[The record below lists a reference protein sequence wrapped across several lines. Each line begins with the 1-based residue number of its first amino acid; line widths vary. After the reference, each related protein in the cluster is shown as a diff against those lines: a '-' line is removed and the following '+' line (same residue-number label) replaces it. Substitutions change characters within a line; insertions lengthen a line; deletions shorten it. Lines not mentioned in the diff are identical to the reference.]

1 MPPDPTYLGYRT
13 ASAVARLLPAP
24 VVRPA
29 SDLAG
34 RLAVKLMPE
43 RARMVARHQRRARPE
58 LSDAE
63 LRSAVDAAFSSYV
76 HYWLESFRLPGTDA
90 ATLSAGITL
99 DGLEHVDEGLA
110 AGKGVILAL
119 PHLGGWEWA
128 GFWLTAVHGTKVSV
142 VVEQVQPPELAAWF
156 ADLRERFGMEII
168 PLDKS
173 AGTRCMAAL
182 ADNHVLCLLSD
193 RDISGG
199 GIEVDF
205 LGERTTIPGGPAT
218 IALRS
223 GAPLVPAA
231 VYFDGRTHHGVAHPP
246 IDTTRQ
252 GKLRDDAA
260 RVSQALADELA
271 VLIRAEP
278 EQWHLLQPNW
288 PSDQPDR
295 ADRADGADPEGST

>member
-1 MPPDPTYLGYRT
+1 MPPDPAYLGYRT
-13 ASAVARLLPAP
+13 ASAVARLLPGAAIG
-24 VVRPA
+24 PA
-29 SDLAG
+29 SRLAG
-34 RLAVKLMPE
+34 RVAVKLMPD
-43 RARMVARHQRRARPE
+43 RARMVARHQRRARPDLTE
-58 LSDAE
+58 AE
-63 LRSAVDAAFSSYV
+63 TRSAVDAAFSSYV
-76 HYWLESFRLPGTDA
+76 HYWLESFRLPGTDVE
-90 ATLSAGITL
+90 TLSAGITL
-99 DGLEHVDEGLA
+99 EGLEYVDEGLA

-128 GFWLTAVHGTKVSV
+128 GFWLTAVHGAKVSV

-156 ADLRERFGMEII
+156 SDLRERFGMEII

-199 GIEVDF
+199 GIAVDF

-218 IALRS
+218 IAIRS

-231 VYFDGRTHHGVAHPP
+231 VYFDGQTHHGVAHPP
-246 IDTTRQ
+246 IDTTRK

-260 RVSQALADELA
+260 RVSQVLADELA
-271 VLIRAEP
+271 ALIRAEP

-288 PSDQPDR
+288 PSDRLGEDDH
-295 ADRADGADPEGST
+295 ADEADEADA